1 MMSASEVD
9 DLEQAVL
16 RKAAAIDG
24 QATRIHTSTFGRKL
38 GAALVEKL
46 YPDLTYNAVQESV
59 LEEKKNKRL
68 DRMADLVRTWDK
80 NGDGDIS
87 KMEMRTLMR
96 SELNIKAEN
105 NEIDA
110 FFMTM
115 DSDGSGSL
123 DLEEMKLALIKLLH
137 LSISAV
143 GEAAALRAKA
153 QQLREK
159 AAFVKQVAEAM
170 RAYEQAEL
178 RLAEARSK
186 GLGKTVE
193 AKIGEKIVS
202 KNMKIGD
209 VMKKWDKDGGGK
221 LDKAEFREAV
231 LEMGV
236 DATAAELDEHFTKID
251 GNGNGVLDAGEISVM
266 LKRLTNAGLAM
277 RSEEKE
283 LSNLSLSLRKAA
295 LKLQKDLDNRNA
307 KEEKEAQEAQKA
319 AAEAAKAAEEARAAE
334 AEERAA
340 RKAAAIA
347 KRLSDK
353 EANDALV
360 EARRKKPATPPPT
373 E

>member
-1 MMSASEVD
+1 
-9 DLEQAVL
+9 
-16 RKAAAIDG
+16 
-24 QATRIHTSTFGRKL
+24 
-38 GAALVEKL
+38 
-46 YPDLTYNAVQESV
+46 
-59 LEEKKNKRL
+59 
-68 DRMADLVRTWDK
+68 
-80 NGDGDIS
+80 
-87 KMEMRTLMR
+87 MEMRTLMR

-123 DLEEMKLALIKLLH
+123 DLDEMKLALVKLLH

-178 RLAEARSK
+178 RLAESRSK

-221 LDKAEFREAV
+221 LDKVEFREAV

-251 GNGNGVLDAGEISVM
+251 GNGNGVLDAGEILVM

-283 LSNLSLSLRKAA
+283 LSNLSLSLRKTA

-360 EARRKKPATPPPT
+360 EARRKKPT